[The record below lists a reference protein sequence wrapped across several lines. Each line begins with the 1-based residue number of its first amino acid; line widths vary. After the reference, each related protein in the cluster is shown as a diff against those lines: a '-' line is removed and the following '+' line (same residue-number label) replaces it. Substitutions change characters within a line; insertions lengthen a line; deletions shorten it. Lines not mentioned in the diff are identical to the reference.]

1 MRSHRI
7 GAYSFSNTTTI
18 YLKTTYDEKE
28 LLSLPAQMNELGLFG
43 WFYNDILKI
52 LDIKPKDK
60 TKMIASLQKELSP
73 QKMDSLANLL
83 MNEQKKR
90 YETNVIILL
99 SHGANVHS
107 LKGYALYSLW
117 LDCNVSI
124 LDILINAGLDVNQHI
139 ANFDNETLLSLA
151 TRQEQEK
158 VVQRLLAAGA
168 KR

>member
-1 MRSHRI
+1 MDNNVN
-7 GAYSFSNTTTI
+7 ANFLNPEWWQT
-18 YLKTTYDEKE
+18 
-28 LLSLPAQMNELGLFG
+28 AM
-43 WFYNDILKI
+43 
-52 LDIKPKDK
+52 PKDVAAEIEK
-60 TKMIASLQKELSP
+60 GADVNAVSNDENGRQSYENPLYYTVEVAEMHTLGTP
-73 QKMDSLANLL
+73 
-83 MNEQKKR
+83 EQKKR
-90 YETNVIILL
+90 YETNVSILL

>member
-1 MRSHRI
+1 MDNNVNANFLNPEWWQTAMPKDVAAEI
-7 GAYSFSNTTTI
+7 KKGADVNAVS
-18 YLKTTYDEKE
+18 YDENGRQSYE
-28 LLSLPAQMNELGLFG
+28 NPLYYAVEVAEMHALGT
-43 WFYNDILKI
+43 
-52 LDIKPKDK
+52 P
-60 TKMIASLQKELSP
+60 
-73 QKMDSLANLL
+73 
-83 MNEQKKR
+83 EQKKR
-90 YETNVIILL
+90 YETNVSILL

-158 VVQRLLAAGA
+158 VVQRLLSAGA

>member
-1 MRSHRI
+1 MDNNVNENFLDPAWWQTAMPKDVAAEI
-7 GAYSFSNTTTI
+7 EKGADVNAVS
-18 YLKTTYDEKE
+18 YDENGRQSYE
-28 LLSLPAQMNELGLFG
+28 NPLYYAVEVAEMHALGT
-43 WFYNDILKI
+43 
-52 LDIKPKDK
+52 P
-60 TKMIASLQKELSP
+60 
-73 QKMDSLANLL
+73 
-83 MNEQKKR
+83 EQKKR

-139 ANFDNETLLSLA
+139 TNFDNETLLSLA

>member
-1 MRSHRI
+1 MDNNVNANFLNPEWWQTAMPKDVAAEI
-7 GAYSFSNTTTI
+7 KKGADVNAVS
-18 YLKTTYDEKE
+18 YDENGRQSYE
-28 LLSLPAQMNELGLFG
+28 NPLYYAVEVAEMHALGT
-43 WFYNDILKI
+43 
-52 LDIKPKDK
+52 P
-60 TKMIASLQKELSP
+60 
-73 QKMDSLANLL
+73 
-83 MNEQKKR
+83 EQKKR
-90 YETNVIILL
+90 YETNVSILL

-139 ANFDNETLLSLA
+139 TNFDNETLLSLA